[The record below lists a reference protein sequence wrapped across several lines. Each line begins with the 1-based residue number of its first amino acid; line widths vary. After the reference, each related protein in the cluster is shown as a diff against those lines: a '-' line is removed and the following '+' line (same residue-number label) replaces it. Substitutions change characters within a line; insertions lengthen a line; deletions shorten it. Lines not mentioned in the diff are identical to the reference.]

1 MCIQLKL
8 TNDSHIDLHSIM
20 PGMINHRSTKDI
32 VNGRLFSLM
41 IAGRYD
47 LHSYFFSIHYA
58 QSCRPDNY
66 GPFHKLS
73 FGTIR
78 KRTPRFF

>member
-1 MCIQLKL
+1 M
-8 TNDSHIDLHSIM
+8 TNDSHIDLQSIM

-47 LHSYFFSIHYA
+47 LHSYFLAYITHSLAGLTIMGVSI
-58 QSCRPDNY
+58 S
-66 GPFHKLS
+66 
-73 FGTIR
+73 
-78 KRTPRFF
+78 